1 MRFTSARGNARLAGP
16 SHHGRTVEHAQ
27 VILREI
33 GWVSASCLGSLAAA
47 PPHQPT
53 RNLTAPKAK
62 IFAECW
68 RTEQV
73 RRSVYDRLAT
83 YDEQVAA
90 PYTNNS
96 RLRIR
101 QAGASVLYLGLYRV
115 LRQFVFKTR
124 DFVSK

>member
-16 SHHGRTVEHAQ
+16 SHHGRTVDTRKSYFAKSA
-27 VILREI
+27 
-33 GWVSASCLGSLAAA
+33 WVSASCLGSLAAA

-83 YDEQVAA
+83 YDEQVAD

-96 RLRIR
+96 RLP
-101 QAGASVLYLGLYRV
+101 GASVLCLGLYRV
-115 LRQFVFKTR
+115 LCQFVFQTR
-124 DFVSK
+124 